1 MQTIA
6 DPLEHAR
13 LTAAHSEAVVCGS
26 DRLDYDALW
35 SRCRRLAGYL
45 AGLGLQHGDRVAVV
59 AANCHRYLEAYLAVP
74 SAGYVIVPL
83 NTRSTLDELEYA
95 VVDSQARVL
104 LTDREP
110 GPLDSLFEHVIRLPD
125 GYEQAIADAEPAT
138 LGVDVHED
146 DLAGIFYTG
155 GTTGQAKGVMLT
167 HRNLMANTW
176 TALNWGRP
184 TAGDRFLILAPLF
197 HAAGTCSVL
206 VMVWVTGTQVIA
218 PSSRPGDVLDV
229 IEREAVTSTLAV
241 PTVLA
246 AITDEQLA
254 RPREVSSLQLL
265 SHGASPVAT
274 EILRRAAKAFPA
286 AQLLHLYGTT
296 ETSPIATS
304 LPHEELLLDSP
315 AARSC
320 GYPALGVQVRV
331 LDFEGV
337 VRPTGEVGEVVV
349 RGANVTTGY
358 WNKPAETAAALRDG
372 WYHTGD
378 LGYLDDQC
386 RLYLVDRLKD
396 MVVTGGENV
405 YTVEVEN
412 VLYSH
417 PRVAEAAVFGVPDD
431 HWGESIY
438 AVVVPRDEVS
448 GQELIEFCRD
458 RIAGFKIPKHISIS
472 TEPLPK
478 SGAGKVL
485 KRALREPFW
494 SEHETRIGN

>member
-1 MQTIA
+1 MQTVA

-13 LTAAHSEAVVCGS
+13 LTAAHKEAIVCGS
-26 DRLDYDALW
+26 DRLDYQTLW
-35 SRCRRLAGYL
+35 SRCGRLAGHL
-45 AGLGLQHGDRVAVV
+45 AGLGLQRGDRVAVV
-59 AANCHRYLEAYLAVP
+59 AANCHRYLEVYLTVP
-74 SAGYVIVPL
+74 AAGYVIVPL
-83 NTRSTLDELEYA
+83 NTRSALAELEYA
-95 VVDSQARVL
+95 VADSQAHVL

-110 GPLDSLFEHVIRLPD
+110 SSLDSLFEHVIRLPD

-155 GTTGQAKGVMLT
+155 GTTGMAKGVMLT

-176 TALNWGRP
+176 TALSWARP
-184 TAGDRFLILAPLF
+184 TGDDRFLIMAPLF

-206 VMVWVTGTQVIA
+206 ATVWVTGTQVI
-218 PSSRPGDVLDV
+218 PLSSRPGDLLDT
-229 IEREAVTSTLAV
+229 IEREAVTMTLAV
-241 PTVLA
+241 PTLLA
-246 AITDEQLA
+246 AVTDEQFE
-254 RPREVSSLQLL
+254 RPRNVSSLRLL

-274 EILRRAAKAFPA
+274 EILRRATKAFPDA
-286 AQLLHLYGTT
+286 ELLHLYGTT
-296 ETSPIATS
+296 ETSPIATN
-304 LPHEELLLDSP
+304 LPHEELLLDTL

-337 VRPTGEVGEVVV
+337 AMAPGKVGEVLI
-349 RGANVTTGY
+349 RGANVTKGY
-358 WNKPAETAAALRDG
+358 WNKPDETAAALRDG

-378 LGYLDDQC
+378 LGYLDDES

-417 PRVAEAAVFGVPDD
+417 PQVAEAAVFGIPDA
-431 HWGESIY
+431 HWGESLY
-438 AVVVPRDEVS
+438 AVVVPREKVS
-448 GQELIEFCRD
+448 AEELIEFCRD
-458 RIAGFKIPKHISIS
+458 RIAGFKIPKHIDVT

-485 KRALREPFW
+485 KRQLREPFW
-494 SEHETRIGN
+494 SEHDTRIGN

>member
-1 MQTIA
+1 MQTMA

-13 LTAAHSEAVVCGS
+13 LTAAHKEAIVCGS
-26 DRLDYDALW
+26 DRLDYDTLW
-35 SRCRRLAGYL
+35 SRCGRLAGYL
-45 AGLGLQHGDRVAVV
+45 AGLGLQRGDRVAIV
-59 AANCHRYLEAYLAVP
+59 ASNCHRYLEAYLALP

-83 NTRSTLDELEYA
+83 NTRSAAAELEYA
-95 VVDSQARVL
+95 VLDSQARVL

-110 GPLDSLFEHVIRLPD
+110 SPLDSLFEHVIRLPD
-125 GYEQAIADAEPAT
+125 GYERAIADAEPAT

-155 GTTGQAKGVMLT
+155 GTTGKAKGVMLT

-184 TAGDRFLILAPLF
+184 TGEDRFLIMAPLF

-206 VMVWVTGTQVIA
+206 ATVWVGGTQVI
-218 PSSRPGDVLDV
+218 PLSSRPADVLDAV
-229 IEREAVTSTLAV
+229 EREAVTSTLAV
-241 PTVLA
+241 PTLLA
-246 AITDEQLA
+246 GMTDEQLE
-254 RPREVSSLQLL
+254 RPREVGSLRLL

-274 EILRRAAKAFPA
+274 EILRRAAKAFPG

-296 ETSPIATS
+296 ETSPIATC
-304 LPHEELLLDSP
+304 LPHEELLLDTP

-320 GYPALGVQVRV
+320 GYPVLGVKVAV
-331 LDFEGV
+331 LSFEGEV
-337 VRPTGEVGEVVV
+337 LAPGEVGEVVI
-349 RGANVTTGY
+349 RGANVTMGY
-358 WNKPAETAAALRDG
+358 WNKPDETAAALRDG

-378 LGYLDDQC
+378 LGYLDEQC
-386 RLYLVDRLKD
+386 RLYLVDRLRD

-431 HWGESIY
+431 RWGESIY

-448 GQELIEFCRD
+448 GQELIEFCRG
-458 RIAGFKIPKHISIS
+458 RIAGFKIPKHITIS
-472 TEPLPK
+472 AEPLPK

-485 KRALREPFW
+485 KRQLREPFW
-494 SEHETRIGN
+494 SEHDTRIGN

>member
-1 MQTIA
+1 MQIVA

-13 LTAAHSEAVVCGS
+13 LTAAHQEAIVCGS
-26 DRLDYDALW
+26 DRLDYLRLW
-35 SRCRRLAGYL
+35 SRCSRLAGHL
-45 AGLGLQHGDRVAVV
+45 AGLGLQRGDRVAVV
-59 AANCHRYLEAYLAVP
+59 AANCHRYLEAYLTVP
-74 SAGYVIVPL
+74 AAGYAIVPL
-83 NTRSTLDELEYA
+83 NTRSALAELEYA
-95 VVDSQARVL
+95 VGDSQARVL

-110 GPLDSLFEHVIRLPD
+110 SSLDSLFEHVIRLPD
-125 GYEQAIADAEPAT
+125 AYEQAIAEAEPVT

-155 GTTGQAKGVMLT
+155 GTTGKAKGVMLT

-184 TAGDRFLILAPLF
+184 TRDDRFLIMAPLF

-206 VMVWVTGTQVIA
+206 ATVWVAGTQVI
-218 PSSRPGDVLDV
+218 PLSPRPGDLLDT
-229 IEREAVTSTLAV
+229 IEHESVTLTLAV
-241 PTVLA
+241 PTLLA
-246 AITDEQLA
+246 AMTDEQLE
-254 RPREVSSLQLL
+254 RPRDVSSLRLL

-274 EILRRAAKAFPA
+274 EILRRAAKAFPEA
-286 AQLLHLYGTT
+286 ELLHLYGTT

-304 LPHEELLLDSP
+304 LPHEELLLDTP

-331 LDFEGV
+331 LDFDGA
-337 VRPTGEVGEVVV
+337 VRAPGEVGEVVI
-349 RGANVTTGY
+349 RGANVTRGY
-358 WNKPAETAAALRDG
+358 WNKPEETAAALRDG
-372 WYHTGD
+372 
-378 LGYLDDQC
+378 GYLDDQC

-417 PRVAEAAVFGVPDD
+417 PQVAEAAVFGVPDVK
-431 HWGESIY
+431 WGESLY
-438 AVVVPRDEVS
+438 AVVVPREAVS
-448 GQELIEFCRD
+448 ADELIEFCRD
-458 RIAGFKIPKHISIS
+458 RIAGFKIPKQITISA
-472 TEPLPK
+472 EPLPK

-485 KRALREPFW
+485 KRQLREPFW
-494 SEHETRIGN
+494 SDRDTRIGN